1 MGIGILSIFR
11 VVTLEGWSFF
21 MYNFMDSMGVLSSLY
36 FPLIVLLGSF
46 FLLNLFLAV
55 IMETFSE
62 MTEIQ
67 KQIEK
72 AKNEAKMRKMRKIMG
87 KKTS

>member
-1 MGIGILSIFR
+1 
-11 VVTLEGWSFF
+11 
-21 MYNFMDSMGVLSSLY
+21 MDSTGLFSSLY
-36 FPLIVLLGSF
+36 FPLVVLLGSF

-67 KQIEK
+67 KQLEN
-72 AKNEAKMRKMRKIMG
+72 AKREAKDRKMRKLLAERA
-87 KKTS
+87 S

>member
-1 MGIGILSIFR
+1 
-11 VVTLEGWSFF
+11 
-21 MYNFMDSMGVLSSLY
+21 MYNYMDSTGLFSSLY
-36 FPLIVLLGSF
+36 FPLVVLLGSF

-67 KQIEK
+67 KQLEN
-72 AKNEAKMRKMRKIMG
+72 AKREAKDRKMRKLLAERA
-87 KKTS
+87 S